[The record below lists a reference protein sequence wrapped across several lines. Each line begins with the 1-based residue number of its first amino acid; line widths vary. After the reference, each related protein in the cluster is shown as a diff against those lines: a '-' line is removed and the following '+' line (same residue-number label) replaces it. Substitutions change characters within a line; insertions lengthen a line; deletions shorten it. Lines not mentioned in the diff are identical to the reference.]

1 MPSLQRLS
9 IAHRLY
15 LLIAVALLGVIGFAV
30 AELAQIRSE
39 LTRTSQA
46 RLRSLGET
54 ALAVAAHYHALSSA
68 GTLTGAEA
76 KAAAAAAIGAMRYSG
91 SEYFWIND
99 MAPAMVMHPTK
110 PELNGRDLS
119 DLKDPTGK
127 RLFVEFVDTVR
138 RQGSGI
144 VEYQWPRPGSD
155 APVGKTS
162 FVTRFA
168 PWDWVVGTG
177 VYTDDLDAQ
186 FRSDAVRTLSIAV
199 VVVALI
205 AALALL
211 IGRGIRP
218 LGAMTGAMRRLAGGD
233 TDITIPAQGQRD
245 EIGAMAAAVAVFR
258 DNALSRARLEA
269 DQAAQQAARER
280 RTAAIEH
287 LIGTFERTVGGVLGG
302 VASAAVELGGTA
314 EGMAALAEQTN
325 RQAAL
330 SAAAAG
336 QTSANVQTVAAATE
350 EMAASSQEI
359 GRQVGRSTGIAGQA
373 ALEAREA
380 TASVRGLADA
390 TGRIGEV
397 VGLIQSIASQTNL
410 LALNAT
416 IEAARAGEAGK
427 GFAVVASEVKAL
439 ANQTSRATEEI
450 AAQIAA
456 VQGATTTTVG
466 AIEGIGG
473 TIGTINEISSA
484 IAAAVEEQ
492 NATTGEIARS
502 VAQAA
507 QGTGEISAGVR
518 EVNQAATRTG
528 EAATWVVGASRA
540 LSGQAEALRHEVETF
555 LAGIRSA

>member
-1 MPSLQRLS
+1 MSYLQRLS

-15 LLIAVALLGVIGFAV
+15 LLIAVALLGVVGFAL

-39 LTRTSQA
+39 LTRASHA

-54 ALAVAAHYHALSSA
+54 ALAVAAHYHALSIA
-68 GTLTGAEA
+68 GTLPEAEA
-76 KAAAAAAIGAMRYSG
+76 KAAAAAAVGAMRYSG

-99 MAPAMVMHPTK
+99 ITPVMVMHPTR
-110 PELNGRDLS
+110 PELNGKNLS
-119 DLKDPTGK
+119 ELKDPTGK
-127 RLFVEFVDTVR
+127 RLFVEFVDTAR

-144 VEYQWPRPGSD
+144 VEYQWPKPGSD
-155 APVGKTS
+155 TPVGKAS
-162 FVTRFA
+162 FVARFA
-168 PWDWVVGTG
+168 PWDWVIGTG
-177 VYTDDLDAQ
+177 VYTDDLAVQ
-186 FRSDAVRTLSIAV
+186 FRTEAIRMLSIAA

-205 AALALL
+205 AAIALL
-211 IGRGIRP
+211 IGRGVRP
-218 LGAMTGAMRRLAGGD
+218 LGAMTAAMRRLAEGD
-233 TDITIPAQGQRD
+233 TAITIPAQGQRD

-269 DQAAQQAARER
+269 EQAAGQAVRER
-280 RTAAIEH
+280 RTAAMEE
-287 LIGTFERTVGGVLGG
+287 LIRTFDRTVGGVLGG
-302 VASAAVELGGTA
+302 VASAASELGGTA
-314 EGMAALAEQTN
+314 ESMASLAEQTN

-330 SAAAAG
+330 SAATAE

-359 GRQVGRSTGIAGQA
+359 GRQVGRSTGIAEQA
-373 ALEAREA
+373 TLEAQAA

-390 TGRIGEV
+390 TGRISEV

-456 VQGATTTTVG
+456 VQGATTSTVG

-502 VAQAA
+502 VGQAA
-507 QGTGEISAGVR
+507 QGTGEISAGVL
-518 EVNQAATRTG
+518 EVNDAATRTG
-528 EAATWVVGASRA
+528 EAATRVLGASRA
-540 LSGQAEALRHEVETF
+540 LSGQAEALRREVETF
-555 LAGIRSA
+555 LSAIRSA

>member
-1 MPSLQRLS
+1 MFFLQRLS

-15 LLIAVALLGVIGFAV
+15 LLIAVALLGIVGFAIV
-30 AELAQIRSE
+30 ELTQIRSE
-39 LTRTSQA
+39 LTRTSDA

-54 ALAVAAHYHALSSA
+54 ALAVAAHYHALSTA
-68 GTLTGAEA
+68 GTLPETEA
-76 KAAAAAAIGAMRYSG
+76 KAAAAAIIGAMRYGG

-99 MAPAMVMHPTK
+99 MAPVMVMHPTR
-110 PELNGRDLS
+110 PELNGKNLS
-119 DLKDPTGK
+119 ELKDPTGK
-127 RLFVEFVDTVR
+127 RLFIEFVDTVR

-155 APVGKTS
+155 APVAKAS
-162 FVTRFA
+162 FVAHFA
-168 PWDWVVGTG
+168 PWDWVIGTG
-177 VYTDDLDAQ
+177 VYTDDLAAQ
-186 FRSDAVRTLSIAV
+186 FRAEAIRMLSIAAV
-199 VVVALI
+199 VLALI
-205 AALALL
+205 AGLALL
-211 IGRGIRP
+211 INRGVRP
-218 LGAMTGAMRRLAGGD
+218 VAAMTVAMRRLAGGD

-269 DQAAQQAARER
+269 EQAAQQAARER
-280 RTAAIEH
+280 RTAALEE
-287 LIGTFERTVGGVLGG
+287 LIRSFDRSVGGVLGG
-302 VASAAVELGGTA
+302 VASAALELGGTA
-314 EGMAALAEQTN
+314 EGMASLAEQTN

-390 TGRIGEV
+390 TGRISEV

-456 VQGATTTTVG
+456 VQDATTSTVG

-502 VAQAA
+502 VGQAA
-507 QGTGEISAGVR
+507 QGTGEISASVL
-518 EVNQAATRTG
+518 EVNQAAIRTG
-528 EAATWVVGASRA
+528 EAATRVLGASRA
-540 LSGQAEALRHEVETF
+540 LSGQAEELRREVETF